1 MKDVY
6 STEIDVASFA
16 VGKAGLAIYC
26 FPRGKG
32 AVGAKDKAINA
43 RPATVISTAHAPTSP
58 EPTVK
63 VGASSTA

>member
-16 VGKAGLAIYC
+16 VGKADLAIYC

-32 AVGAKDKAINA
+32 AVGAKDKGRSA
-43 RPATVISTAHAPTSP
+43 RVISTAHAPTSP
-58 EPTVK
+58 EPAVK
-63 VGASSTA
+63 GGASSTA